1 MSFRSGYVAL
11 LGRPNTGK
19 STLLNAL
26 VGEKVA
32 IVSSR
37 PQTTRTRIQAV
48 LHRPD
53 AQVVFLDTPG
63 VHNPRTRMN
72 QEMMRAVRDALEG
85 LDLLLVLVDASRPTN
100 EEDEMTIELARKFA
114 GPSFLL
120 LNKIDAIQK
129 HALLP
134 LIERFRQLH
143 DFREYIP
150 LSALRG
156 ENLELLER
164 KIIEYLP
171 EGPALFPEDTLT
183 DQPMRFLAAEII
195 REKILHETREEVP
208 YATTVVIEQFEEP
221 QKEGLAGLAPH
232 PSAQATGSCSFH
244 SPGRLGAGLARIRA
258 LILVEREGQKGI
270 LIGAKG
276 QRLKKV
282 GQEAREE
289 IEALMGCRVFL
300 ELFVKAQPDWRDHP
314 GVERLIDWR
323 REMGE

>member
-1 MSFRSGYVAL
+1 MSFRSGYVTL

-32 IVSSR
+32 IVSPR

-48 LHRPD
+48 LHRED
-53 AQVVFLDTPG
+53 AQVIFLDTPG

-85 LDLLLVLVDASRPTN
+85 VDLLLVLVDSSRPNN
-100 EEDEMTIELARKFA
+100 EEDEMTVEIARKFS
-114 GPSFLL
+114 GPSFLI
-120 LNKIDAIQK
+120 LNKIDLIQK
-129 HALLP
+129 QALLP
-134 LIERFRQLH
+134 LIDRFRQLH
-143 DFREYIP
+143 NFSEYIP
-150 LSALRG
+150 VSALRA
-156 ENLELLER
+156 ENLDLLQR

-171 EGPALFPEDTLT
+171 EGPALFPEDTFT
-183 DQPMRFLAAEII
+183 DQPVRFMAAEII

-208 YATTVVIEQFEEP
+208 YATTVVVEQFEEP
-221 QKEGLAGLAPH
+221 QGEN
-232 PSAQATGSCSFH
+232 
-244 SPGRLGAGLARIRA
+244 GLARIRA

-289 IEALMGCRVFL
+289 LEALLGCRVFL
-300 ELFVKAQPDWRDHP
+300 ELFVKAQPDWREHP

-323 REMGE
+323 KEMEG

>member
-1 MSFRSGYVAL
+1 MSFRSGYVTL

-48 LHRPD
+48 LHRED
-53 AQVVFLDTPG
+53 AQVIFLDTPG

-85 LDLLLVLVDASRPTN
+85 VDLLLVLVDSSRPNN
-100 EEDEMTIELARKFA
+100 EEDEMTVEIARKFS
-114 GPSFLL
+114 GPSFLI
-120 LNKIDAIQK
+120 LNKIDLIQK
-129 HALLP
+129 QALLP
-134 LIERFRQLH
+134 LIDRFRQLH
-143 DFREYIP
+143 NFREFIP
-150 LSALRG
+150 VSALRA
-156 ENLELLER
+156 ENLDLLQR

-171 EGPALFPEDTLT
+171 EGPALFPEDTFT
-183 DQPMRFLAAEII
+183 DQPVRFMAAEII

-208 YATTVVIEQFEEP
+208 YATTVVVEQFEEP
-221 QKEGLAGLAPH
+221 QGEN
-232 PSAQATGSCSFH
+232 
-244 SPGRLGAGLARIRA
+244 GLARIRA

-289 IEALMGCRVFL
+289 LEALLGCRVFL
-300 ELFVKAQPDWRDHP
+300 ELFVKAQPDWREHP

-323 REMGE
+323 KEMEG

>member
-1 MSFRSGYVAL
+1 MSFRSGYVTL
-11 LGRPNTGK
+11 VGRPNTGK

-48 LHRPD
+48 LHRED

-63 VHNPRTRMN
+63 VHNPHTRMN

-85 LDLLLVLVDASRPTN
+85 VDLLLVLVDSSRPTN
-100 EEDEMTIELARKFA
+100 EEDEMTVEIARKFS
-114 GPSFLL
+114 GPSFLI
-120 LNKIDAIQK
+120 LNKIDVIRK
-129 HALLP
+129 EALLP
-134 LIERFRQLH
+134 LIERFQKLH
-143 DFREYIP
+143 DFSEFIP
-150 LSALRG
+150 VSARRG
-156 ENLELLER
+156 ENLDLLEK
-164 KIIEYLP
+164 KIVEYLP
-171 EGPALFPEDTLT
+171 EGPPLFPEDMYT
-183 DQPMRFLAAEII
+183 DQPLRFLAAEII

-208 YATTVVIEQFEEP
+208 YATTVVVEQFEE
-221 QKEGLAGLAPH
+221 
-232 PSAQATGSCSFH
+232 AQGEN
-244 SPGRLGAGLARIRA
+244 GLARIRA

-270 LIGAKG
+270 LIGVKG

-289 IEALMGCRVFL
+289 LEALMGCRVFL
-300 ELFVKAQPDWRDHP
+300 ELFVKAQPDWREHP

-323 REMGE
+323 KEMEGN

>member
-1 MSFRSGYVAL
+1 MSFRSGYVTL

-19 STLLNAL
+19 STLVNAL

-48 LHRPD
+48 LHRED

-85 LDLLLVLVDASRPTN
+85 VDLLLVLVDASRPTN
-100 EEDEMTIELARKFA
+100 EEDEMTVEIARKFS
-114 GPSFLL
+114 GPSLL
-120 LNKIDAIQK
+120 VLNKIDVVRK
-129 HALLP
+129 EVLLP
-134 LIERFRQLH
+134 LIERFRRMH
-143 DFREYIP
+143 DFLEFIP
-150 LSALRG
+150 VSALRG
-156 ENLELLER
+156 ENLDLLER
-164 KIIEYLP
+164 KIVENLP
-171 EGPALFPEDTLT
+171 EGPALFPEDTFT
-183 DQPMRFLAAEII
+183 DQPVRFLAAELI
-195 REKILHETREEVP
+195 REKVLHETREEVP
-208 YATTVVIEQFEEP
+208 YATTVVVENFEEP
-221 QKEGLAGLAPH
+221 QQEGP
-232 PSAQATGSCSFH
+232 
-244 SPGRLGAGLARIRA
+244 AGLARIRA
-258 LILVEREGQKGI
+258 VILVEREGQKGI

-289 IEALMGCRVFL
+289 LEALLGCRVFL
-300 ELFVKAQPDWRDHP
+300 ELFVKAQPDWREHP

-323 REMGE
+323 KEMEG

>member
-1 MSFRSGYVAL
+1 MSFHSGYVTL

-19 STLLNAL
+19 STLLKAL

-53 AQVVFLDTPG
+53 AQAVFLDTPG

-100 EEDEMTIELARKFA
+100 EEDDMTVEIARKFS

-120 LNKIDAIQK
+120 LNKIDAVQK
-129 HALLP
+129 QALLP
-134 LIERFRQLH
+134 LIERFRGLH
-143 DFREYIP
+143 DFAEYIP
-150 LSALRG
+150 VSALRG
-156 ENLELLER
+156 ENLQLLER
-164 KIIEYLP
+164 KIVEYLP

-221 QKEGLAGLAPH
+221 KQEG
-232 PSAQATGSCSFH
+232 
-244 SPGRLGAGLARIRA
+244 PGGLARIRA
-258 LILVEREGQKGI
+258 VILVEREGQKGI

-276 QRLKKV
+276 QRLKKI
-282 GQEAREE
+282 GMEAREE
-289 IEALMGCRVFL
+289 MEVLMGCRVFL
-300 ELFVKAQPDWRDHP
+300 ELFVKAQPDWREHP

-323 REMGE
+323 KEFQE

>member
-1 MSFRSGYVAL
+1 MSFRAGTVTL

-19 STLLNAL
+19 STLVNAV

-37 PQTTRTRIQAV
+37 PQTTRTRILGI

-63 VHNPRTRMN
+63 VHRPHTRMN

-85 LDLLLVLVDASRPTN
+85 VDLLVALVDASRPTN
-100 EEDEMTIELARKFA
+100 EEDEMTVELARRFA
-114 GPSFLL
+114 GPSLL
-120 LNKIDAIQK
+120 VLNKIDLIRK
-129 HALLP
+129 EALLP

-143 DFREYIP
+143 DFREFIP
-150 LSALRG
+150 MSALRG
-156 ENLELLER
+156 ENLDLLER
-164 KIIEYLP
+164 KIVECLP
-171 EGPALFPEDTLT
+171 EGPALYPEDTYT
-183 DQPMRFLAAEII
+183 DQPLRFMAAEIV

-208 YATTVVIEQFEEP
+208 YATTVTIEQFEE
-221 QKEGLAGLAPH
+221 
-232 PSAQATGSCSFH
+232 AQGEN
-244 SPGRLGAGLARIRA
+244 GLARIRA
-258 LILVEREGQKGI
+258 VILVEREGQKGI
-270 LIGAKG
+270 VIGAQG

-289 IEALMGCRVFL
+289 LEALLGCRVLL
-300 ELFVKAQPDWRDHP
+300 ELIVKAQPDWREHP

-323 REMGE
+323 KDMEGD

>member
-1 MSFRSGYVAL
+1 MSFRSGYVTL

-48 LHRPD
+48 LHRED
-53 AQVVFLDTPG
+53 AQVIFLDTPG

-85 LDLLLVLVDASRPTN
+85 VDLLLVLVDSSRPNN
-100 EEDEMTIELARKFA
+100 EEDEMTVEIARKFS
-114 GPSFLL
+114 GPSFLI
-120 LNKIDAIQK
+120 LNKIDLIQK
-129 HALLP
+129 QALLP
-134 LIERFRQLH
+134 LIDRFRQLH
-143 DFREYIP
+143 NFSEYIP
-150 LSALRG
+150 VSALRA
-156 ENLELLER
+156 ENLDLLQR

-171 EGPALFPEDTLT
+171 EGPALFPEDTFT
-183 DQPMRFLAAEII
+183 DQPVRFMAAEII

-208 YATTVVIEQFEEP
+208 YATTVVVEQFEEP
-221 QKEGLAGLAPH
+221 QGEN
-232 PSAQATGSCSFH
+232 
-244 SPGRLGAGLARIRA
+244 GLARIRA

-289 IEALMGCRVFL
+289 LEALLGCRVFL
-300 ELFVKAQPDWRDHP
+300 ELFVKAQPDWREHP

-323 REMGE
+323 KEMEG

>member
-1 MSFRSGYVAL
+1 MSFRSGYVTL

-32 IVSSR
+32 IVSPR

-48 LHRPD
+48 LHRED
-53 AQVVFLDTPG
+53 AQVIFLDTPG

-85 LDLLLVLVDASRPTN
+85 VDLLLVLVDSSRPTN
-100 EEDEMTIELARKFA
+100 EEDEMTVEIARKFS
-114 GPSFLL
+114 GPSFLI
-120 LNKIDAIQK
+120 LNKIDLIQK
-129 HALLP
+129 QALLP
-134 LIERFRQLH
+134 LIDRFRQLH
-143 DFREYIP
+143 NFSEYIP
-150 LSALRG
+150 VSALRA
-156 ENLELLER
+156 ENLDLLQR

-171 EGPALFPEDTLT
+171 EGPALFPEDTFT
-183 DQPMRFLAAEII
+183 DQPVRFMAAEII

-208 YATTVVIEQFEEP
+208 YATTVVVEQFEEP
-221 QKEGLAGLAPH
+221 QGEN
-232 PSAQATGSCSFH
+232 
-244 SPGRLGAGLARIRA
+244 GLARIRA

-289 IEALMGCRVFL
+289 LEALLGCRVFL
-300 ELFVKAQPDWRDHP
+300 ELFVKAQPDWREHP

-323 REMGE
+323 KEMEG

>member
-1 MSFRSGYVAL
+1 MSFRSGYVTL

-19 STLLNAL
+19 STLLNTL

-48 LHRPD
+48 LHRED

-85 LDLLLVLVDASRPTN
+85 VDLLLVLVDASRPTN
-100 EEDEMTIELARKFA
+100 EEDDMTVEIARKFA

-120 LNKIDAIQK
+120 LNKIDVIQK
-129 HALLP
+129 QALLP
-134 LIERFRQLH
+134 LIERFRRLH
-143 DFREYIP
+143 DFREFIP
-150 LSALRG
+150 VSARRG

-164 KIIEYLP
+164 KIVEYLP
-171 EGPALFPEDTLT
+171 EGPALFPEDTCT
-183 DQPMRFLAAEII
+183 DQPLRFLAAEII

-221 QKEGLAGLAPH
+221 PH
-232 PSAQATGSCSFH
+232 PSEPGSPRHSSE
-244 SPGRLGAGLARIRA
+244 SPGRLGAGLTRIRA
-258 LILVEREGQKGI
+258 VILVEREGQKGI
-270 LIGAKG
+270 LIGAQG

-289 IEALMGCRVFL
+289 LEALLGCRIFL
-300 ELFVKAQPDWRDHP
+300 ELFVKAQPDWRQHP

-323 REMGE
+323 KEFQE

>member
-1 MSFRSGYVAL
+1 MSFRSGYVTL

-19 STLLNAL
+19 STLVNAL

-48 LHRPD
+48 LHRDD

-63 VHNPRTRMN
+63 VHNPHTRMN
-72 QEMMRAVRDALEG
+72 QEMMRAVRDALESI
-85 LDLLLVLVDASRPTN
+85 DLLLVLVDSSRPTN
-100 EEDEMTIELARKFA
+100 EEDDMTVEMARNFS

-120 LNKIDAIQK
+120 LNKIDAIHKQ
-129 HALLP
+129 ALLP
-134 LIERFRQLH
+134 LIERFRRLH
-143 DFREYIP
+143 SFSEYLP
-150 LSALRG
+150 VSALRG
-156 ENLELLER
+156 ENLDLLER
-164 KIIEYLP
+164 KIVEYLP
-171 EGPALFPEDTLT
+171 EGPALFPEDTFT
-183 DQPMRFLAAEII
+183 DQPVRFLAAEII

-221 QKEGLAGLAPH
+221 QREGP
-232 PSAQATGSCSFH
+232 
-244 SPGRLGAGLARIRA
+244 AGLARIRA
-258 LILVEREGQKGI
+258 VILVEKEGQKGI

-289 IEALMGCRVFL
+289 LEAMLGCRVFL
-300 ELFVKAQPDWRDHP
+300 ELFVKAQPDWREHP

-323 REMGE
+323 KEMEG